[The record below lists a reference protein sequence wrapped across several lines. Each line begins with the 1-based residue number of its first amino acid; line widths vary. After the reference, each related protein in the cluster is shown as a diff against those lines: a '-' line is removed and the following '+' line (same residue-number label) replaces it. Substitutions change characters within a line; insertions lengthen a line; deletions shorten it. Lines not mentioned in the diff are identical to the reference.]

1 MTRRAARLAEPCA
14 GNPLELEFLGNSRD
28 KGQVQ
33 FNALP
38 TPTMTAVSPRAIA
51 RCKISLGKAPPGE
64 IQHKKGSRTAI
75 TNKTRGYREF
85 YPRRQP
91 SQRNELAPLLQV
103 SLEMPW

>member
-51 RCKISLGKAPPGE
+51 RCKISLGKAPQGKFNTKRGPG
-64 IQHKKGSRTAI
+64 
-75 TNKTRGYREF
+75 
-85 YPRRQP
+85 QP
-91 SQRNELAPLLQV
+91 SQIKPEVTGNFTPEGSPAKGMSWLLCCK
-103 SLEMPW
+103 SH